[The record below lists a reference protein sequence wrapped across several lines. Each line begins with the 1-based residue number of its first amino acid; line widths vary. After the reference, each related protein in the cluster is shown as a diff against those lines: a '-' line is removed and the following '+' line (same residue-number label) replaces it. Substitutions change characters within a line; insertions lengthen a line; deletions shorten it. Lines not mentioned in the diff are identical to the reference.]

1 MRIFLSVLVLIFSL
15 QSWTKADDIR
25 DFEIE
30 GMSIGDSALD
40 YFQKEDIKKWFYSKS
55 KIFAYSDHKS
65 NNYETYESV
74 IFHYK
79 TKDKNFI
86 IHEIDG
92 RILYPNNI
100 EECYSN
106 EKKILSELEDL
117 FPSARKDFQGQ
128 LKHPSDPSGKSV
140 YTYNAFYLDNGT
152 IGIECTDWSNK
163 ITSNKGWQDSML
175 IFIQTKEFTRW
186 IRTEAR

>member
-1 MRIFLSVLVLIFSL
+1 MKRLLTILILIFTL
-15 QSWTKADDIR
+15 QTPSSADDIR
-25 DFEIE
+25 DFQVE

-40 YFQKEDIKKWFYSKS
+40 YFQEKDIKKWFYNNSKT
-55 KIFAYSDHKS
+55 FAYSDHKS
-65 NNYETYESV
+65 NNYETYETV

-86 IHEIDG
+86 MHEIDG
-92 RILYPNNI
+92 RVYYSNNI
-100 EECYSN
+100 EECYSA

-128 LKHPSDPSGKSV
+128 LKHPADPSGESV

-175 IFIQTKEFTRW
+175 IFMQTSEFTRW
-186 IRTEAR
+186 IRNEAH